1 MTNKYLRAFVIGS
14 SFFVFIPYFYA
25 VSNFDPKHFNFDY
38 KIYTYFAPFVLG
50 LMNLFSLVLAK
61 KFNISHNNRF
71 LYTSIIAPTLVLCT
85 VIYFNIY
92 NYTISDWI
100 EHIIN
105 LYLLYFIVFNYVIY
119 YLDKYV

>member
-38 KIYTYFAPFVLG
+38 KIYTYLAPFALG
-50 LMNLFSLVLAK
+50 LMNLFSLILAK
-61 KFNISHNNRF
+61 KFNISNHNRF
-71 LYTSIIAPTLVLCT
+71 LYTSIIAPTFVLST
-85 VIYFNIY
+85 VYYFNIY
-92 NYTISDWI
+92 NYTIHEWM

-105 LYLLYFIVFNYVIY
+105 VYLLYFIVFNYVVY
-119 YLDKYV
+119 FLDKYV